1 MNQSND
7 NQQTSK
13 ASGAVKRSVGTVS
26 KAYANVA
33 STPAQKSP
41 FSSVGSKKAA
51 VPMKK
56 TTLPAFAETN
66 SPVKKSPPSCWFQE
80 SLTEIDY

>member
-13 ASGAVKRSVGTVS
+13 ASGAVKHSVGTVS

-41 FSSVGSKKAA
+41 FSSPRK
-51 VPMKK
+51 
-56 TTLPAFAETN
+56 LLF
-66 SPVKKSPPSCWFQE
+66 
-80 SLTEIDY
+80 L